1 MSQPDLIPEDFK
13 YDQQRKRRLRL
24 WIVLLAATIC
34 LNGTWAGYKVY
45 LYGQA
50 DRDQK
55 QYARQ
60 LEDIR
65 KNIQSLIQTKSEMD
79 HWQDR
84 IAVLDRIGRYPDYI
98 WVLEFLAR
106 QSPKYLVLS
115 EMSFGRLESAGSKGT
130 SALPKG
136 AEMFELAGG
145 SSGLSGIVPK
155 TIVSDEQWIVMT
167 LKGHCLD
174 YQVVAEY
181 IKVLRMSG
189 RFVRTQLIRS
199 WRQPNSRVK
208 GVDFEIVC
216 VFHPIHQQTGVEYA
230 DQQQSESF

>member
-1 MSQPDLIPEDFK
+1 MSQPDLIPEKFR

-24 WIVLLAATIC
+24 WIVLLAGTIC
-34 LNGTWAGYKVY
+34 LNGTWAGYKVF
-45 LYGQA
+45 LYHQA
-50 DRDQK
+50 DRDQN

-60 LEDIR
+60 LENIR

-115 EMSFGRLESAGSKGT
+115 EMRFGRLEPAGAKGT

-136 AEMFELAGG
+136 AEMFELTGG
-145 SSGLSGIVPK
+145 SLGIGQK
-155 TIVSDEQWIVMT
+155 MTVSDEQWIVMT

-181 IKVLRMSG
+181 IKVLRTSG

-208 GVDFEIVC
+208 GVEFEISC
-216 VFHPIHQQTGVEYA
+216 VLHPIHKQTGVEYA
-230 DQQQSESF
+230 DQQQSEPL

>member
-1 MSQPDLIPEDFK
+1 MSQPNLIPEELKF
-13 YDQQRKRRLRL
+13 DQQRKGRLRL
-24 WIVLLAATIC
+24 WIILSAGALC
-34 LNGTWAGYKVY
+34 LNGTWAGYKVF
-45 LYGQA
+45 LYRQV
-50 DRDQK
+50 DRDQNK
-55 QYARQ
+55 YTRQ

-65 KNIQSLIQTKSEMD
+65 KNIHSLIQTKSEMD

-84 IAVLDRIGRYPDYI
+84 IAVLDRMGRYPDYI

-106 QSPKYLVLS
+106 QSPKFLVLS
-115 EMSFGRLESAGSKGT
+115 EMSLGRLESAGPKGT

-136 AEMFELAGG
+136 AEMFELTGG
-145 SSGLSGIVPK
+145 SSGIGSKPMN
-155 TIVSDEQWIVMT
+155 SDEQWIVMT

-181 IKVLRMSG
+181 IKVLRTSE

-208 GVDFEIVC
+208 GVEFEIVC
-216 VFHPIHQQTGVEYA
+216 VLHPIHKQTGVEYA
-230 DQQQSESF
+230 DQQQSEPL

>member
-1 MSQPDLIPEDFK
+1 MSQPDLIPEEFRS
-13 YDQQRKRRLRL
+13 DQQRKGRLRL
-24 WIVLLAATIC
+24 WIILLAGTLC
-34 LNGTWAGYKVY
+34 LNGTWVGYKVF
-45 LYGQA
+45 LYRQA
-50 DRDQK
+50 VRDQN
-55 QYARQ
+55 QYTRQ

-65 KNIQSLIQTKSEMD
+65 KNIHLLIQTKSEMD

-106 QSPKYLVLS
+106 KSPKYLVLS
-115 EMSFGRLESAGSKGT
+115 EMKFGRIEPAGAEKISV
-130 SALPKG
+130 LPRG

-145 SSGLSGIVPK
+145 SSGIGPK

-181 IKVLRMSG
+181 IKVLRTSG

-208 GVDFEIVC
+208 GVEFEISC
-216 VFHPIHQQTGVEYA
+216 VLHPIQKQTGVEYA
-230 DQQQSESF
+230 DQQQSESL